1 MAPRSTGKARDAL
14 KHDLGNELAVVS
26 GFAWLAL
33 TSLQQLTAKFEG
45 DAQAELQSIISM
57 VERVKTS
64 AEQGRKLLTVPA
76 AAPAASDIEIAPSAA
91 KHRILAVD
99 DSLPLLAL
107 LSKILARADYDVET
121 FTDPQAALQ
130 RFRETPDAFAAIVT
144 DEVMPDMTGA
154 VLAKEIRALRP
165 SIPIVLCTGA
175 PETRRGSRERWA
187 QAVIRKPYQ
196 PRELSLLVHGVIAE
210 AEKVRDHTSV
220 ACAAE
225 AVPCDDRTTA

>member
-1 MAPRSTGKARDAL
+1 MAPRSTGKARNAL

-33 TSLQQLTAKFEG
+33 SSLHQLREKLEG
-45 DAQAELQSIISM
+45 DAQTELQSIISM
-57 VERVKTS
+57 VERVKAS
-64 AEQGRKLLTVPA
+64 AEQGRKLLTAPT
-76 AAPAASDIEIAPSAA
+76 AAPASADIEIAPSAG

-99 DSLPLLAL
+99 DSLPLLTL
-107 LSKILARADYDVET
+107 LSKILGRADYEVET
-121 FTDPQAALQ
+121 FTDPLAALQ

-144 DEVMPDMTGA
+144 DEAMPDMTGA
-154 VLAKEIRALRP
+154 VLAQEIRAIRP

-175 PETRRGSRERWA
+175 PETRRGCRERWA

-196 PRELSLLVHGVIAE
+196 PRDLSLLVHGVIAR
-210 AEKVRDHTSV
+210 AEKARDHTSV

-225 AVPCDDRTTA
+225 AVPCDDHATA